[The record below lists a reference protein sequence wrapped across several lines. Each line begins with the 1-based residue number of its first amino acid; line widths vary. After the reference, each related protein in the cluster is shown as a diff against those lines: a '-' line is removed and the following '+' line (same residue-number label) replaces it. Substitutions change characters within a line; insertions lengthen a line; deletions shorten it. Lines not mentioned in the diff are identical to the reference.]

1 MPKEGAMALGRR
13 WARGSDWC
21 ACFWCI
27 GVLLL
32 GWQSATAS
40 PPAAAAGAV
49 DQYGLAIAEA
59 FVRNSATFRYD
70 GLPKSL
76 RLQSVRPLAAC
87 PGCYEYV
94 LSFESQHPGFGDRAS
109 VPLTQAPTPHQATI
123 ILRDHTVVSGV
134 LDAAW
139 DMAQQRILDFE

>member
-1 MPKEGAMALGRR
+1 MDRGDTMTLGSRL
-13 WARGSDWC
+13 ARVAVWC
-21 ACFWCI
+21 VCLWCTA
-27 GVLLL
+27 VFL
-32 GWQSATAS
+32 GGWPPATAS
-40 PPAAAAGAV
+40 PLASATVAV
-49 DQYGLAIAEA
+49 DQHGLAIAEA

-70 GLPKSL
+70 GVPESL

-94 LSFESQHPGFGDRAS
+94 LSFESRHPGYGDRAS

-123 ILRDHTVVSGV
+123 ILRDQAVVSGV

>member
-1 MPKEGAMALGRR
+1 MALGRR

-21 ACFWCI
+21 ACFWFI

-40 PPAAAAGAV
+40 PPTAAAGAV
-49 DQYGLAIAEA
+49 DQHGLAIAEA

-70 GLPKSL
+70 GVPESL

-87 PGCYEYV
+87 SGCYEYV

-109 VPLTQAPTPHQATI
+109 VPLTRAPTPHRATI
-123 ILRDHTVVSGV
+123 ILRDHAVVSGV

>member
-1 MPKEGAMALGRR
+1 MTLGRR
-13 WARGSDWC
+13 WARGSGWC
-21 ACFWCI
+21 AYFWFI

-40 PPAAAAGAV
+40 PPAAAEGTV
-49 DQYGLAIAEA
+49 DQHGLAIAEA

-70 GLPKSL
+70 GVPESL

-109 VPLTQAPTPHQATI
+109 VPLTQAPTPHRATI
-123 ILRDHTVVSGV
+123 ILRDHAVVSGV